1 MSAEVFYQNVIED
14 CSVTLRAYVTNA
26 NAEVLT
32 TAMISSMTYS
42 VTLIT
47 DLEAMTGTVVSG
59 HDNVSMT
66 PASYIS
72 ALVPNSTDAAWN
84 DSRGY
89 NFKHS
94 LAKTAFP
101 TGASTYRYECKI
113 VLADGGEAGV
123 IFQLYAVPIART

>member
-1 MSAEVFYQNVIED
+1 
-14 CSVTLRAYVTNA
+14 
-26 NAEVLT
+26 
-32 TAMISSMTYS
+32 
-42 VTLIT
+42 
-47 DLEAMTGTVVSG
+47 VSG

-66 PASYIS
+66 PSSYIS
-72 ALVPNSTDAAWN
+72 ALVTNATDAAWN

-101 TGASTYRYECKI
+101 TGGSTYRYECKI
-113 VLADGGEAGV
+113 VLTDGGEAGV